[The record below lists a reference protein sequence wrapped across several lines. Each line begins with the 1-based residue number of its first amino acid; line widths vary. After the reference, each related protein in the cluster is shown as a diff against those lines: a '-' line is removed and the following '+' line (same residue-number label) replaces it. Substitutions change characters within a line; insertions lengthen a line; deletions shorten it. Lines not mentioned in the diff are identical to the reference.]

1 MLPVLVFVV
10 VGAGTDQG
18 PAGAERSACYCN
30 STCDKG
36 LVCLSDLCVG
46 SEIATLRLRQLEK
59 SLSGF
64 VAGILARS
72 NRYYSGATLTSLG
85 RAVHCNVG
93 RPALWVF
100 PPSA

>member
-18 PAGAERSACYCN
+18 PAGAERGACYCN

-46 SEIATLRLRQLEK
+46 SEIASLRLRQLEK

-64 VAGILARS
+64 VAGNLARS
-72 NRYYSGATLTSLG
+72 NRYYSGATLT
-85 RAVHCNVG
+85 
-93 RPALWVF
+93 
-100 PPSA
+100 